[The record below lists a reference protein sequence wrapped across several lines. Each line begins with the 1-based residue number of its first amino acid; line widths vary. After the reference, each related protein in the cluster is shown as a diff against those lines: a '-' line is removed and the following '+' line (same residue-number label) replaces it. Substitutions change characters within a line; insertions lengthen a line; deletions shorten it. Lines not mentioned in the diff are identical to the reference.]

1 MTTEEKLL
9 GVVNEIG
16 LERDEDQFANFNLKV
31 GVLMRTDKRL
41 SYNEGELL
49 IRQLRKELLGKNIEF
64 EAIAIPCPICGKTYN
79 SEIGMKQHFR
89 RQHNVEQEKNKNN
102 KKPSKK
108 TTLKKERFE
117 KKKKVRRKKTSRK

>member
-16 LERDEDQFANFNLKV
+16 LERDEERFANFNLKV

-41 SYNEGELL
+41 SYNEGERL

-64 EAIAIPCPICGKTYN
+64 EAIAIPCPICSKTYN
-79 SEIGMKQHFR
+79 SELGMKQHLR
-89 RQHNVEQEKNKNN
+89 RQHNDVQKNN
-102 KKPSKK
+102 KSNKK
-108 TTLKKERFE
+108 LQKNPNLRKE
-117 KKKKVRRKKTSRK
+117 KKKRIRKKKLLSK